1 MANKNVN
8 DLTDAFD
15 VRLQAM
21 QRSSAPTH
29 EVDAAIRVYERV
41 RTARAVCQA
50 LLPEPFTEA
59 AVVAL
64 AVELGREVHL
74 SQGKNWVE

>member
-21 QRSSAPTH
+21 QLRRASTL
-29 EVDAAIRVYERV
+29 EVDAAIAVYERV
-41 RTARAVCQA
+41 RTARSICQA
-50 LLPEPFTEA
+50 LLPEPCTEA
-59 AVVAL
+59 SVVAL
-64 AVELGREVHL
+64 AVEIGAEVRT
-74 SQGKNWVE
+74 SKN